1 MSGIIN
7 DKEFDI
13 EEFNDLIKM
22 YRDLKVE
29 NIKLLEQ
36 SKRNYQ
42 LYLEEQKKRIEYQNQ
57 IEKLSPEK
65 MIL

>member
-22 YRDLKVE
+22 YQDLKVE